1 MFGFTGL
8 QRVEAVYVPNR
19 FDTGIIWTG
28 IVARDGPVELW
39 HFELTPAVPASAAP
53 RSARQPQAT
62 DLAKVKNQA
71 KDANRKKGGNGNV

>member
-39 HFELTPAVPASAAP
+39 HFELTPAAAP
-53 RSARQPQAT
+53 TAALPKPVQPQAT